1 MIDRERMTAFVLAL
15 MRTDSLS
22 KDEAAVAQ
30 IICEALRET
39 GAEVRLDDAGRA
51 VGGNAGNVIA
61 RLPSTDPSAAPLML
75 CAHMDTVT
83 PGVGVKPARD
93 DGRIRADGTTVLG
106 GDDKSG
112 VAVIVEV
119 LRVLA
124 EQRLP
129 HGDIEAVFTICEE
142 TGLLGAKHLDVS
154 SLRSREA
161 LVLDAP
167 TPVELVVRAPA
178 ADRFEF
184 VVHGLESHAGMAPE
198 LGISAVRVAAEAIAA
213 MPLGRVDE
221 ITTSNV
227 VIAEGGG
234 PVNVVPNRCVIRGES
249 RSHDVAR
256 LEAATSAIRRALQ
269 DAASRHA
276 VTTNGKTVRAWIEE
290 RCEREYEAMNVPV
303 DAPIVNLLGDAARDL
318 GRPLRTVTI
327 GGGSDANVFNARGI
341 SAAILGTGMRE
352 IHTVNEWLDL
362 EDFYACAELVLRAL
376 TLRASMAEGAV
387 QDGVSVP
394 QRASA

>member
-1 MIDRERMTAFVLAL
+1 VRE
-15 MRTDSLS
+15 
-22 KDEAAVAQ
+22 AV
-30 IICEALRET
+30 RET
-39 GAEVRLDDAGRA
+39 GADVRVDDAGRA
-51 VGGNAGNVIA
+51 VGGNSGNVIA
-61 RLPSTDPSAAPLML
+61 RLPATGSSAAPLLL

-83 PGVGVKPARD
+83 PGAGVKPTRE
-93 DGRIRADGTTVLG
+93 DGRIRSDGTTILG

-124 EQRLP
+124 EQRPP
-129 HGDIEAVFTICEE
+129 HGEIEAVFTICEE
-142 TGLLGAKHLDVS
+142 AGLLGAKHIDVS
-154 SLRSREA
+154 SLRAREA

-167 TPVELVVRAPA
+167 TPRELVVKAPA

-198 LGISAVRVAAEAIAA
+198 AGISAVRVAAEAIAA

-227 VIAEGGG
+227 VIAEGSG
-234 PVNVVPNRCVIRGES
+234 PINVVPNRCVIQGEA

-256 LEAATSAIRRALQ
+256 LEAAMSAIRRAVQ
-269 DAASRHA
+269 DAASRHV
-276 VTTNGKTVRAWIEE
+276 VTVRGKTVRAWIEE
-290 RCEREYEAMNVPV
+290 RCEREYDAMNVPV
-303 DAPIVNLLGDAARDL
+303 DAPIVKLLSDAARDL
-318 GRPLRTVTI
+318 GRPLHTVTI

-341 SAAILGTGMRE
+341 PAPILGTGMRE

-362 EDFYACAELVLRAL
+362 EDFYACAELVMRAV
-376 TLRASMAEGAV
+376 TLRAGKGAGQLEGR
-387 QDGVSVP
+387 VP
-394 QRASA
+394 ASERASA